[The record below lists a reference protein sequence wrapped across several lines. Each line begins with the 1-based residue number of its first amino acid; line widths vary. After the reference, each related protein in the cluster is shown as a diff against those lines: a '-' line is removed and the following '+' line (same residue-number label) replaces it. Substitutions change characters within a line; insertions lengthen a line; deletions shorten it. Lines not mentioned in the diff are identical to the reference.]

1 MKKKYFGWLELFQG
15 DEMIEK
21 LDLATVALVK
31 MKTNKMSNN
40 FLNKN
45 NFMKMQKKI
54 RNVKAK
60 SLSLDESKLNL
71 LIHSEDQSLHEE
83 DLILDI
89 SNASFFFRLSLSLTK
104 RRKSQPHWKD
114 F

>member
-1 MKKKYFGWLELFQG
+1 
-15 DEMIEK
+15 MIEK
-21 LDLATVALVK
+21 LDFPTVALVK

-54 RNVKAK
+54 RSTKVK

-71 LIHSEDQSLHEE
+71 LINSEDQSPDEE
-83 DLILDI
+83 DLIVRKRFNC
-89 SNASFFFRLSLSLTK
+89 SNSLSVFK
-104 RRKSQPHWKD
+104 R
-114 F
+114 